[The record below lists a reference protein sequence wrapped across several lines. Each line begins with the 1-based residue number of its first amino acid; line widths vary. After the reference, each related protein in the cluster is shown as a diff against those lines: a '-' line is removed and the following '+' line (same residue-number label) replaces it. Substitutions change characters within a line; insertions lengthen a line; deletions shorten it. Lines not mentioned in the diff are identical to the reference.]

1 MDASFQVAAVASLLA
16 AAVTTAGILV
26 IRRFERWARS
36 NTTYF
41 GSFAAGVLVSVSFLH
56 ILPTSLSMTAHGG
69 FYVLGGYL
77 GMLFFNRF
85 LTAYVCDHPAR
96 AQYAIGLVPLAGIAF
111 HSFVDGIVYSISFS
125 VNTYT
130 GTLVALGLVLHEFP
144 EGVVTYALLLRGGFS
159 GRWAFA
165 MAFAAA
171 GLTTPAGTFASFP
184 LVSRIDEAALGRL
197 LALSAGTLLYVGAT
211 HLLPQAE
218 REPRRFSLLVLAA
231 GIAVAIG
238 IVLAAS

>member
-1 MDASFQVAAVASLLA
+1 MDTSFQVAAVASLLA
-16 AAVTTAGILV
+16 AAVTTAGIVV
-26 IRRFERWARS
+26 IRRFEGWARS
-36 NTTYF
+36 NTPYF
-41 GSFAAGVLVSVSFLH
+41 ASFAAGVLVSVSLLH
-56 ILPTSLSMTAHGG
+56 ILPKSFSMSARAG

-77 GMLFFNRF
+77 ALLFFNRL

-96 AQYAIGLVPLAGIAF
+96 SQYAIGLVPLAGIGF

-125 VNTYT
+125 VSTYT
-130 GTLVALGLVLHEFP
+130 GGLVALGLVLHEFP
-144 EGVVTYALLLRGGFS
+144 EGIVTYALLLRGGFS

-165 MAFAAA
+165 LACVAA
-171 GLTTPAGTFASFP
+171 GLTTPAGTLISFP
-184 LVSRIDEAALGRL
+184 FISRIEEAALGRL
-197 LALSAGTLLYVGAT
+197 LALSAGALLYVGAT